1 LNKFIALTVFRTG
14 VRSPATTDTV
24 QGSPTRRGADHGLCG
39 SLGRVRRAIPR
50 ILPILVCLLFCAS
63 HAHASTCAIPS
74 GASELIIQS
83 TLNSCGSGNTAAFAP
98 GTYSLTSALRV
109 PCGVSLA
116 GPVVAW
122 SNPSAYTATLS
133 SSVAGDPA
141 VIFSGCSTAASVQ
154 YLNCDGGRPSPDGG
168 QCFYF
173 PAGTSNMTLSYNH
186 FYGIQGS
193 AESPNWYDGLV
204 RFDGNASSPV
214 SSNDT
219 VAWNIFGNPSLG
231 DCSNI
236 MTNYTYAGLGGDGG
250 YCNGLGIHNGMVNLV
265 VENNIF
271 QFMEQGMKTY
281 EGAGECVN
289 CTIAYNDF
297 NNIHR
302 INYETQANIGGSQP
316 TSMYIS
322 YNSVHDQ
329 FATNFGSWGFSAANG
344 CNTGCVT
351 ETNYNVLI
359 NNIDATSAGQY
370 TPGAIEVWGSNGT
383 TDSYNLIQG
392 YWANG
397 IMSSTTGQFV
407 FTGNNFCMSNGGS
420 TTTPGK
426 GGYFNSET
434 SNSMPYTATATGNTF
449 IGSNT
454 CAQTSVTPVISPAS
468 GSSSGPQTVTFTN
481 PGQNRD
487 ANTGIWYT
495 TDGTNPV
502 PGAGTA
508 KYISGGGTITVAPST
523 TVKAVGMW
531 GAANQPTSYAAGYGY
546 VPSAV
551 VSAVYTGIQS
561 LSKKTVVSG
570 YLRPKT
576 GANTMT
582 VGGTLQ
588 MTAYVTYSDGSTGT
602 LPDAQGNA
610 VTGWN
615 TTNHGVAKI
624 SSLGHATALAAGSI
638 NVEATIGSLKLTQ
651 WTVKVSAAPAPTTP
665 ATPAATAA
673 SPAANDRAAVA
684 AEPQLPTAPDTP
696 AAPPAPAAA
705 ATAPP
710 TAQSGLTALTPGP
723 APGAPAGPV
732 ADAFLGPF
740 WMLVT
745 PAGGSAAISNS
756 HLFIGVPG
764 GGNHDPVLPSN
775 QAVRVVQAIGS
786 ADFDVAV
793 KIDSPL
799 VASDGDTSQGLMVL
813 SGNGNFVTFAL
824 TTDGSRIGL
833 SARMV
838 SDGVATKVLDDTDFS
853 QYQNPMYLRVTKAGS
868 AFVALYSLDGTNW
881 TQATSFTDGTTFTSI
896 GLFASN
902 YNDTPANAAPVV
914 MSVNWFDVL
923 Q

>member
-1 LNKFIALTVFRTG
+1 LNKFMALMVFRT
-14 VRSPATTDTV
+14 
-24 QGSPTRRGADHGLCG
+24 
-39 SLGRVRRAIPR
+39 GRVRRAFPR
-50 ILPILVCLLFCAS
+50 TLPILVGLMFCAF
-63 HAHASTCAIPS
+63 HAHASTCAISS
-74 GASELIIQS
+74 GAAESTIQS
-83 TLNSCGSGNTAAFAP
+83 TLNSCGSGNTATFAA
-98 GTYSLTSALRV
+98 GTYLLSSMLRV

-116 GPVVAW
+116 GPEVAW
-122 SNPSAYTATLS
+122 SNPSAYTATLN
-133 SSVAGDPA
+133 SSVTGDPA
-141 VIFSGCSTAASVQ
+141 VVFSGCSTAASVQ
-154 YLNCDGGRPSPDGG
+154 YLNCDGGLPSPDGG

-173 PAGTSNMTLSYNH
+173 PAGTSNMTVSYNH
-186 FYGIQGS
+186 FYGIQGN
-193 AESPNWYDGLV
+193 ATDPNWYDGLV
-204 RFDGNASSPV
+204 RFDGYASAAV

-219 VAWNIFGNPSLG
+219 VAWNIFGKPSLG

-271 QFMEQGMKTY
+271 QFMEQGMKTF

-322 YNSVHDQ
+322 YNSIHDQ

-344 CNTGCVT
+344 CNSGCVT

-359 NNIDATSAGQY
+359 NNVEATSAGQY

-397 IMSSTTGQFV
+397 IMTSTTGQFV
-407 FTGNNFCMSNGGS
+407 YTGNNFCMSNGGS

-426 GGYFNSET
+426 GGYFNAET
-434 SNSMPYTATATGNTF
+434 SNSLPYTASATGNSF
-449 IGSNT
+449 SGSNT
-454 CAQTSVTPVISPAS
+454 CAQTSVAPVISPPS
-468 GSSSGPQTVTFTN
+468 GSTSGSQTVTFTN

-487 ANTGIWYT
+487 KNTGIWYT

-508 KYISGGGTITVAPST
+508 RYLSSGGTITVAGTT

-531 GAANQPTSYAAGYGY
+531 GGANQPTSYPAGYGY
-546 VPSAV
+546 VPSAM
-551 VSAVYTGIQS
+551 VSATYTGNAS
-561 LSKKTVVSG
+561 VPLKTVVSG
-570 YLRPKT
+570 YLRPKS

-582 VGGTLQ
+582 LGSTMQ

-602 LPDAQGNA
+602 LPDAHGTV
-610 VTGWN
+610 VTSWN

-624 SSLGHATALAAGSI
+624 SALGHATALAAGSI
-638 NVEATIGSLKLTQ
+638 NMEGMVGPVKLTQ
-651 WTVKVSAAPAPTTP
+651 WTVKVGAAPVPAP
-665 ATPAATAA
+665 AAATAA
-673 SPAANDRAAVA
+673 SPAANV
-684 AEPQLPTAPDTP
+684 Q
-696 AAPPAPAAA
+696 PAPAANVQPAVA
-705 ATAPP
+705 AQPDTSPGADTQPAGTP
-710 TAQSGLTALTPGP
+710 ATQTGLTALTPGP
-723 APGAPAGPV
+723 SPAAPAAPLG
-732 ADAFLGPF
+732 DAFLGPF
-740 WMLVT
+740 WMVVT

-764 GGNHDPVLPSN
+764 GENHDPLLPSN
-775 QAVRVVQAIGS
+775 QAVRVVQAIGNE
-786 ADFDVAV
+786 DFDVAV

-799 VASDGDTSQGLMVL
+799 VATDGNTSQGVMVL
-813 SGNGNFVTFAL
+813 SGNGNFITFAL
-824 TTDGSRIGL
+824 TTDGTRIGL
-833 SARMV
+833 SARTIAR
-838 SDGVATKVLDDTDFS
+838 GVATKVLDDSDFS

-881 TQATSFTDGTTFTSI
+881 TQATSFTDTTTFNSI
-896 GLFASN
+896 GPFASN
-902 YNDTPANAAPVV
+902 YSDTPANAAPVV

>member
-1 LNKFIALTVFRTG
+1 M
-14 VRSPATTDTV
+14 
-24 QGSPTRRGADHGLCG
+24 
-39 SLGRVRRAIPR
+39 
-50 ILPILVCLLFCAS
+50 FCTL
-63 HAHASTCAIPS
+63 HAHASTCAISS
-74 GASELIIQS
+74 GASESTIQS
-83 TLNSCGSGNTAAFAP
+83 ILNSCGSGNTATFAA
-98 GTYSLTSALRV
+98 GTYLLSSMLQV

-116 GPVVAW
+116 GPEVAW

-133 SSVAGDPA
+133 SSVTGDPA
-141 VIFSGCSTAASVQ
+141 VVFSGCSTAASVH

-168 QCFYF
+168 QCFFF

-193 AESPNWYDGLV
+193 VDSPNWYDSMV
-204 RFDGNASSPV
+204 RFDGNASSSV

-231 DCSNI
+231 DCSNL

-250 YCNGLGIHNGMVNLV
+250 YCNGLGIHNGMENLV

-271 QFMEQGMKTY
+271 QFVEQGMKTF
-281 EGAGECVN
+281 EATGECVN

-302 INYETQANIGGSQP
+302 INYETQADIGGSQP
-316 TSMYIS
+316 TSMYIF

-329 FATNFGSWGFSAANG
+329 FDTNFGSWGFSAANG
-344 CNTGCVT
+344 CNSGCAT

-359 NNIDATSAGQY
+359 NNNDATSAGGY

-397 IMSSTTGQFV
+397 IMTSTTGQFV
-407 FTGNNFCMSNGGS
+407 YTGNNFCMSNGGS
-420 TTTPGK
+420 ETTPGS

-434 SNSMPYTATATGNTF
+434 SNSLPYTATATANTF
-449 IGSNT
+449 SRSNT
-454 CAQTSVTPVISPAS
+454 CAQTSVAPVISPPS
-468 GSSSGPQTVTFTN
+468 GSSSGSQTVTFTN

-487 ANTGIWYT
+487 KNTGIWYT

-508 KYISGGGTITVAPST
+508 KYISSGGSITVVGT
-523 TVKAVGMW
+523 MTVKAVGMW
-531 GAANQPTSYAAGYGY
+531 GAANQPTSYAPGYGY

-551 VSAVYTGIQS
+551 VSAVAIGNQS
-561 LSKKTVVSG
+561 VPEKTVVSG
-570 YLRPKT
+570 YLRPKS

-582 VGGTLQ
+582 AGNTLQ

-602 LPDAQGNA
+602 LPDAYGHV
-610 VTGWN
+610 VTSWN
-615 TTNHGVAKI
+615 TTNHAVAKI

-638 NVEATIGSLKLTQ
+638 NMEAMIGALKLTQ
-651 WTVKVSAAPAPTTP
+651 WTVKVGATAVPAAQ
-665 ATPAATAA
+665 PAATAA
-673 SPAANDRAAVA
+673 ISASSAANVQAEVA
-684 AEPQLPTAPDTP
+684 AQPQASPGADSQAG
-696 AAPPAPAAA
+696 AAPV
-705 ATAPP
+705 TQ
-710 TAQSGLTALTPGP
+710 TGLTALTPGP
-723 APGAPAGPV
+723 APAAPAGPV

-764 GGNHDPVLPSN
+764 GENHDPLVPSN
-775 QAVRVVQAIGS
+775 QAVRVVQAIGDE
-786 ADFDVAV
+786 DFDVAV

-799 VASDGDTSQGLMVL
+799 VASDGNTSQGVMVL
-813 SGNGNFVTFAL
+813 SGNGNFITYAL
-824 TTDGSRIGL
+824 TTNGTSIGL

-838 SDGVATKVLDDTDFS
+838 AGGVATKVLDDTDFS

-881 TQATSFTDGTTFTSI
+881 TQAASFTDVTKFTSI
-896 GLFASN
+896 GPFASN
-902 YNDTPANAAPVV
+902 YNDTPANATPVV